1 MNFAKPHQDLR
12 EQIAALEASGKLVR
26 VTRAINKDSEL
37 HPLVR
42 WQFRGLKEEQRKAFL
57 FENVVDSKGRKYGS
71 PVLVG
76 GLSASSEIYC
86 LGLKCT
92 PDEVADRWLHA
103 MDHPIEPEI
112 VGYGPVM
119 EEIHTGSDLLSRG
132 GFHEFP
138 IPISTPGFDNGPYI
152 TAGHWITKDPE
163 TKRRNVGNYRGLIKG
178 SDRSGLMSGTPQDL
192 TRHWEKCR
200 QRGIPLEVAVAVG
213 TVPAVSFAA
222 TQKVPPDMDELALAG
237 GLIGE
242 SIKLVK
248 CKTVD
253 LEVPATA
260 EIVLEGII
268 PTNYLEEEGPFGES
282 MGYVDPRTLSFAFE
296 LTGVMHRKNPIWV
309 SIISQVTPSE
319 SSKIK
324 AMGMATLVLRYMRNK
339 GFDSVLEVSLMEPLV
354 NLRPY
359 AVLRMKKRDDQ
370 DPWKAMDA
378 LLAYG
383 DRLGKVVV
391 TVDEDINPHDPVAVT
406 WAITHRSQPHK
417 DVKIVGDRPFGA
429 TPIGMVAKDPSSR
442 YDNTESSLLIDAT
455 RKADFPPISLPKTEY
470 MERARKIWEELGL
483 PKLEP
488 QEPWHGYLLGLWPE
502 ALDEEARL
510 AAASESDKVGEK
522 LRATRVPVGEGETL
536 KSMRAKWGKTHSGRS
551 E

>member
-1 MNFAKPHQDLR
+1 MNFATPHQDLR
-12 EQIAALEASGKLVR
+12 ESIAALEAAGKLVR
-26 VTRAINKDSEL
+26 VRRAINKDTEL

-42 WQFRGLKEEQRKAFL
+42 WQFRGLKEDQRKAFL
-57 FENVVDSKGRKYGS
+57 FENVVDSKGKKYES

-76 GLSASSEIYC
+76 GLAASAEIYC
-86 LGLKCT
+86 MGLKCG
-92 PDEVADRWLHA
+92 PEEVADRWIHA
-103 MDHPIEPEI
+103 MDHLIEPEV

-119 EEIHTGSDLLSRG
+119 EEIHTGKDLLSKG

-178 SDRSGLMSGTPQDL
+178 AGWSGLMSGTPQDL
-192 TRHWEKCR
+192 SRHWEKCR

-222 TQKVPPDMDELALAG
+222 TQKVPPEVDELALAG
-237 GLIGE
+237 GLVGE
-242 SIKLVK
+242 PIKLVK

-260 EIVLEGII
+260 EIVLEGMI

-282 MGYVDPRTLSFAFE
+282 MGYVDPRTLSHVFE

-324 AMGMATLVLRYMRNK
+324 AMGMATLILRNLRQK
-339 GFDSVLEVSLMEPLV
+339 GFSSVLEVSLMEPLV

-359 AVLRMKKRDDQ
+359 VVLRMKKRDDQ
-370 DPWKAMDA
+370 DPWNAMDA

-383 DRLGKVVV
+383 DRVGKLVIA
-391 TVDEDINPHDPVAVT
+391 VDEDINPHDPVAVT

-417 DVKIVGDRPFGA
+417 DIKVVKDRPFGA
-429 TPIGMVAKDPSSR
+429 TPIGMVAKHPSSR
-442 YDNTESSLLIDAT
+442 YDNMESSLLIDAT
-455 RKADFPPISLPKTEY
+455 RKADYPPLSLPKKEY
-470 MERARKIWEELGL
+470 MERARAIWEELGL

-488 QEPWHGYLLGLWPE
+488 QEPWHGYFLGLWPD

-510 AAASESDKVGEK
+510 ATAGDADKVGEK
-522 LRATRVPVGEGETL
+522 LRTTRVPVGEGETL
-536 KSMRAKWGKTHSGRS
+536 GSMRAKWGKTHSGRS